1 MASTM
6 RRTIASAGSTPTSRL
21 TMFWLAL
28 SLLGVTVSAANAID
42 APVILVQADR
52 LVPERLEVHLGEVV
66 TWRAPGGR
74 PLRLELDPHPSGH
87 EVVVRT
93 GEVRAYFRKPG
104 EHWYK
109 VTIVNGPGKTLR
121 GTVSVREGQ
130 VREEQLLICGSE
142 SSGRIC
148 IEP

>member
-1 MASTM
+1 MLWVA
-6 RRTIASAGSTPTSRL
+6 IVVL
-21 TMFWLAL
+21 VF
-28 SLLGVTVSAANAID
+28 TVSAANAID
-42 APVILVQADR
+42 APVILVQADK

-66 TWRAPGGR
+66 TWRGPDSRA
-74 PLRLELDPHPSGH
+74 LRVELDPHPSGH
-87 EVVVRT
+87 EVVVRA

-109 VTIVNGPGKTLR
+109 VTIVNGPRKALR

-130 VREEQLLICGSE
+130 NKGGQLPSCGPE

-148 IEP
+148 FEP

>member
-1 MASTM
+1 
-6 RRTIASAGSTPTSRL
+6 
-21 TMFWLAL
+21 MFWAAIVVL
-28 SLLGVTVSAANAID
+28 VFTVLAANAVD
-42 APVILVQADR
+42 APVILVQADK
-52 LVPERLEVHLGEVV
+52 LVPEQLEVHLGEVV
-66 TWRAPGGR
+66 TWRATTGG

-87 EVVVRT
+87 EVVVRA

-109 VTIVNGPGKTLR
+109 VTIVDGPGKTLR

-130 VREEQLLICGSE
+130 IREDQQLICGSE